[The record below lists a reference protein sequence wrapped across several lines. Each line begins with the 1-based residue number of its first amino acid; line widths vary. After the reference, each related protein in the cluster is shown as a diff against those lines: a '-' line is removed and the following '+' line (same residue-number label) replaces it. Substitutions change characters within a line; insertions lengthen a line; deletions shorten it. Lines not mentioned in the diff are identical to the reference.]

1 MQLRLGVTEYLS
13 NFMNVPLGKQ
23 AQEMDIS
30 PQLDAYSGVEIIIDD
45 ETSVFA
51 GNRAGRVLEIQN
63 PWGTQ
68 EQANAILSSLTST
81 GFQYQPYTASGALLN
96 PAAEIGDGVTVNGV
110 YSGIY
115 KIDRNYSSLM
125 AADIEAP
132 QDEAIDHEYP
142 YEPQQDRVY
151 KREIGEAKAQI
162 AINSDSIT
170 ALVQRADATES
181 SVTTLE
187 QTATTLSATAMTK
200 TGGSS
205 QSFGWNLNDTSWT
218 LTSNNSEVLKATSD
232 GISVRGNI
240 TATSGFIGNGSSGF
254 TITASSIYNGMS
266 SLNNT
271 SDYGIYIGTDGIA
284 LGKGAFKV
292 TSSGSVSAN
301 NMTLNGTL
309 TIGGTAITAAALR
322 SGAQSAYSNGSYW
335 SGGAGGGYAFSNAT
349 IQGTS
354 NYPGHFRCGS
364 LLANNIGTV
373 GSAIVCS
380 GVSIS
385 DSTYTPKSK
394 YVVTGVSANV
404 TNAYMYLTATGTTRY
419 LLPYVSSVSY
429 SGTTIYYLGR

>member
-1 MQLRLGVTEYLS
+1 MSAMQLRLGVTEYLS

-81 GFQYQPYTASGALLN
+81 GFQYQPYTATGALLN

-115 KIDRNYSSLM
+115 KIDRNYNSLM

-142 YEPQQDRVY
+142 YEPQQDRIY

-309 TIGGTAITAAALR
+309 TIGGQNISASSLYTGASQAA
-322 SGAQSAYSNGSYW
+322 SGYGGWNSAASTVSSNGAYW
-335 SGGAGGGYAFSNAT
+335 STGAGYGYT
-349 IQGTS
+349 
-354 NYPGHFRCGS
+354 
-364 LLANNIGTV
+364 ANNAFNNNAEVSYMKAKYLTCTSSWFTV
-373 GSAIVCS
+373 GSYSASWKSRTVVGSLIVTRAYN
-380 GVSIS
+380 
-385 DSTYTPKSK
+385 STLGQ
-394 YVVTGVSANV
+394 YVVSNV
-404 TNAYMYLTATGTTRY
+404 GKTDA
-419 LLPYVSSVSY
+419 
-429 SGTTIYYLGR
+429 TIYYLGRT

>member
-1 MQLRLGVTEYLS
+1 ME
-13 NFMNVPLGKQ
+13 
-23 AQEMDIS
+23 IS
-30 PQLDAYSGVEIIIDD
+30 PQFGSYSGVEIIVNEDTTI
-45 ETSVFA
+45 FA
-51 GNRAGRVLEIQN
+51 GDRSGRILTFPCE
-63 PWGTQ
+63 WGTQ
-68 EQANAILSSLTST
+68 EQANNILSSLR
-81 GFQYQPYTASGALLN
+81 GFQYQPYTATDALVT
-96 PAAEIGDGVTVNGV
+96 PAAEIGDGITLNGV

-115 KIDRNYSSLM
+115 KVSRDYGPLM

-132 QDEAIDHEYP
+132 QDEEDDHEYP
-142 YEPQQDRVY
+142 YEAKQDRVY

-162 AINSDSIT
+162 SVHSDAITS
-170 ALVQRADATES
+170 LVSRANATEE

-187 QTATTLSATAMTK
+187 QTSTTLSATAMRK
-200 TGGSS
+200 SGGSS
-205 QSFGWNLNDTSWT
+205 SSFGWNLTDSDWT
-218 LTSNNSEVLKATSD
+218 LTANNATVLKATSS
-232 GISVRGNI
+232 GVEITGKI
-240 TATSGFIGNGSSGF
+240 TATSGFIGNGANGF

-271 SDYGIYIGTDGIA
+271 SNNGIYIGTDGIS

-301 NMTLNGTL
+301 NMTLSGTL
-309 TIGGTAITAAALR
+309 TIAGTAITAAALR
-322 SGAQSAYSNGSYW
+322 SGAQSAYNNGSYW

-349 IQGTS
+349 VQGTS